1 MRNTHNEEGRYGG
14 KIMKIVDW
22 FKNLINK
29 ISKKDYML
37 EEGSKEQVTASKT
50 NGQNTDWIQKVDVSN
65 LKPQKTRDDV
75 IKGLRDDIIV
85 ENLSEEYNYGKFS
98 REKIE
103 AQYDKDNLLTEE
115 DKTAIQCLYGAIKDE
130 NHNTYPKCDENKIIK
145 FLKENPNNIV
155 TTVNLMIQ
163 NAKKEYQRA
172 DKEMIERYGIT
183 VNGLIPGSYTD
194 ISNLIEN
201 YREQE
206 QAQGI
211 E

>member
-1 MRNTHNEEGRYGG
+1 
-14 KIMKIVDW
+14 MKIVDW

-37 EEGSKEQVTASKT
+37 EEGSKEQVTEPKT
-50 NGQNTDWIQKVDVSN
+50 KEQNTDWIPKVDVSN
-65 LKPQKTRDDV
+65 LKPQKTREDV
-75 IKGLRDDIIV
+75 IRGLRDDIIV
-85 ENLSEEYNYGKFS
+85 EDLSEEYNYGKFS
-98 REKIE
+98 KEKIE
-103 AQYDKDNLLTEE
+103 AQYDTDNLLSED
-115 DKTAIQCLYGAIKDE
+115 DKTAIQCLYGAITDGNKE
-130 NHNTYPKCDENKIIK
+130 VYPRFDENKINM

-163 NAKKEYQRA
+163 DAKKEYQRA
-172 DKEMIERYGIT
+172 DKEMIEKYGIT

-206 QAQGI
+206 QVQGI